1 MLLSR
6 RSTARLN
13 DLQSLLSAYL
23 VRSEGAGERID
34 QVDYTAITETCS
46 ALRTALTA
54 DLSTR
59 EQRTIVGVMASWRW
73 HRLESRKAKR
83 RIDAIGRGKM
93 SYPRKKLDL

>member
-1 MLLSR
+1 
-6 RSTARLN
+6 
-13 DLQSLLSAYL
+13 
-23 VRSEGAGERID
+23 
-34 QVDYTAITETCS
+34 
-46 ALRTALTA
+46 LRTALTA

-59 EQRTIVGVMASWRW
+59 EQRTIVGVVASWRW